1 MTLAKA
7 TSLKLKETCLQKMK
21 HSSSVLKDRRMP
33 SSAPIWTPRCGRR
46 CVWLWAAL
54 SGNRYRWHF
63 NSLQMKRPW
72 ENRPE
77 FVPSVVV
84 YSIAFL
90 VSKNF
95 SWSLS
100 KSNCWLAACKVK
112 LNIYEKENDHIEIM
126 SPGKWK
132 EEDTKSPTEVCPKTF
147 EYTTFCTWNQRNRV
161 APMSIIYPKLFK
173 EMQETL

>member
-1 MTLAKA
+1 MTLATA
-7 TSLKLKETCLQKMK
+7 TSLNLKETCLQKMK

-46 CVWLWAAL
+46 CVCPWAAL

-100 KSNCWLAACKVK
+100 KLLISCMQSKSKNENK
-112 LNIYEKENDHIEIM
+112 NDHIEIM

-147 EYTTFCTWNQRNRV
+147 EYITFCTWNQRHRV

>member
-1 MTLAKA
+1 MTRATA

-21 HSSSVLKDRRMP
+21 HWSSVLKDRRMP

-46 CVWLWAAL
+46 CVCPWAAL

-90 VSKNF
+90 VSKKIQLVTVQIKLLISCMQSKIKYLWKGEWSYRNNVSWNVKGGRHQVSNRSVSKNF
-95 SWSLS
+95 RIHHFLYLES
-100 KSNCWLAACKVK
+100 
-112 LNIYEKENDHIEIM
+112 
-126 SPGKWK
+126 
-132 EEDTKSPTEVCPKTF
+132 
-147 EYTTFCTWNQRNRV
+147 
-161 APMSIIYPKLFK
+161 AP
-173 EMQETL
+173 